1 MTLPPVAT
9 IASVNSA
16 FASGVVNPVSL
27 LEMCLQRAYE
37 LSHAHVFSRLTEMRA
52 FQAAHEAAARINMG
66 VRLGALDGVPVSWED
81 VFDQTD
87 EVTRAGSLTTA
98 QDEPKTQDAVS
109 VSLLEDAGAV
119 SIGRTN
125 LSEFGLSCLGLN
137 PHFGTPKNVWPQLE
151 PLAPGGA
158 CCGAA
163 VSVASG
169 IVPYAMAADTSG
181 AVRISAAVN
190 GLAGFRPSTSRI
202 SRIGLWSLSPTSDSI
217 GALAHTVND
226 LWTVM
231 KVFAIDAEK
240 EASRHLKAVVPQ
252 GMFIED
258 VGVQIRQIFEQSIAT
273 LERAG
278 IEIIR
283 KPLSSLDILE
293 TLFKEYGSFTYFEAW
308 QLHQNSLPLA
318 DMMDER
324 ISRSL
329 QAGESLSLQNFP
341 RLLSWR
347 VSLQKKLFEELEGAL
362 LLMPTTAIDAPP
374 IRLLEN
380 DTAFFNTA
388 NKRIQRNALVG
399 SFLDLPGLTI
409 PAGLNRNGLPSAL
422 MLSAPA
428 GYDEAVLFAGKVFA
442 HLLTEDKPLNRIR
455 FR

>member
-1 MTLPPVAT
+1 MSLPPVAT

-27 LEMCLQRAYE
+27 LEMCLQRARE

-52 FQAAHEAAARINMG
+52 LQAAHEAAARINMG
-66 VRLGALDGVPVSWED
+66 ARLGVLDGVPMSWQD
-81 VFDQTD
+81 LFDQTD

-98 QDEPKTQDAVS
+98 QDAPKTQDAVA
-109 VSLLEDAGAV
+109 VSLLEEAGAV

-125 LSEFGLSCLGLN
+125 LAEFGLSSLGLN
-137 PHFGTPKNVWPQLE
+137 PHFGTPQNVWPQLE

-163 VSVASG
+163 ISVAAG

-190 GLAGFRPSTSRI
+190 GLAGFKPTASRI
-202 SRIGLWSLSPTSDSI
+202 SRIGLWSLSPTLDSI

-226 LWTVM
+226 LCAVM
-231 KVFAIDAEK
+231 KAFAIDVEK
-240 EASRHLKAVVPQ
+240 ESSRHLKVVVPE
-252 GMFIED
+252 GMFSEE
-258 VGVQIRQIFEQSIAT
+258 VGVQIQQIFEQSLLT
-273 LERAG
+273 LEKAG

-293 TLFKEYGSFTYFEAW
+293 TLFKEYGSFTHFEAW
-308 QLHQNSLPLA
+308 QLHQNSLSQA
-318 DMMDER
+318 DMMDKR
-324 ISRSL
+324 ISQRL
-329 QAGESLSLQNFP
+329 QAGESLPLKNFP

-374 IRLLEN
+374 IRLLES

-388 NKRIQRNALVG
+388 NKRIQRNTLIG

-409 PAGLNRNGLPSAL
+409 PAGLNRNGLPAAL
-422 MLSAPA
+422 LLSAPA
-428 GYDEAVLFAGKVFA
+428 GYDETVLFAGRIFA
-442 HLLTEDKPLNRIR
+442 RLLTEDKPLNRIR
-455 FR
+455 F